1 MVPSALPSS
10 NPSNLP
16 SALPSGEPS
25 LTPTSTV
32 EPSLTPTS
40 TVVPS
45 LTPTGTPS
53 SVPSVSPS
61 HQPSSLPTLSSVP
74 STSPTNSMMPSLTP
88 TFAPSSIPSTE
99 PSELPSSLPSSIP
112 SEISSSSPSSIPSN
126 VPSESSLPS
135 AVPTFSSQP
144 SAVPSFSMSPS
155 SSIPSEIPSSRP
167 SSIPSNVPS
176 ESSLPSAVPTFSS
189 QPSAVPSFSIS
200 PSESGFEVLEAKI
213 GVPVRSA
220 TLMDGPTIAVF
231 QTTTL
236 NFLNDYFPA
245 DEVTITSVK
254 VTNQE
259 LQRRRKL
266 SNNNRNLQV
275 TDLHVNILVKASRLV
290 GDSNTPYPFVL
301 NIQKTFEKH
310 YEVYASRLVD
320 ASSFFRVGF
329 RAEAN
334 DENASSPRGSPLSGS
349 SLIIVCAI
357 AGCALLTLFIAAF
370 VWRIHSR
377 RASADRGS
385 RSLDLPTSWSHE
397 ISASSGYIESP
408 TESDI
413 YTRQQSRRS
422 LFSEMSSQGSDSQRS
437 MLSER
442 SDSPTVGS
450 PYQQTDGHRS
460 IDVSSFLFRGARLS
474 Y

>member
-1 MVPSALPSS
+1 MVPSASPSS

-16 SALPSGEPS
+16 SAVPSGEPS

-74 STSPTNSMMPSLTP
+74 SASPTNSMMPSLTP

-99 PSELPSSLPSSIP
+99 PSELPSSSPSSIP

-144 SAVPSFSMSPS
+144 SAVPSFSM
-155 SSIPSEIPSSRP
+155 
-167 SSIPSNVPS
+167 
-176 ESSLPSAVPTFSS
+176 
-189 QPSAVPSFSIS
+189 S

-254 VTNQE
+254 VTNQA